1 MKTETYK
8 ITEEELKSAFKLT
21 KVLKKNHLMSVVL
34 YVLIALATIM
44 QIVNIIVEPTA
55 IKNYVYIAII
65 LFVVVFS
72 EVTKRMSDKKIFE
85 NALKSVSNDTLA
97 EFENDT
103 IHIEIPKKDKKWDI
117 EKENIIKIEEN
128 DELLAIILKDN
139 RFVIFPKRVLS
150 DEMIDFVNGLK

>member
-72 EVTKRMSDKKIFE
+72 EVTKRMSDKRIFE
-85 NALKSVSNDTLA
+85 NALKSVSCGTVA
-97 EFENDT
+97 EFEND
-103 IHIEIPKKDKKWDI
+103 IIYIEIPEKDKKWDI

-128 DELLAIILKDN
+128 DELFAIILKDN